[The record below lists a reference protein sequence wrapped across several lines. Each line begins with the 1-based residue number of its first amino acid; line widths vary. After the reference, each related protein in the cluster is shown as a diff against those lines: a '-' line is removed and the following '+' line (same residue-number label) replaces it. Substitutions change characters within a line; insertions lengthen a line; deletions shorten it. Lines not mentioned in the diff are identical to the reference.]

1 MTQTMI
7 VILVVAVVV
16 LIVIGLI
23 AAAMSRRSRLRELP
37 AESKDRFARSWDGIE
52 TRFIEDPRGAVQEA
66 DRVAVMVLTERGATM
81 HDARSVP
88 DDLRQARDYAQSDE
102 GRGGTEGMRKAMVH
116 YKRIVDDAVGGDRL
130 RKDKDTDYRREVAS

>member
-23 AAAMSRRSRLRELP
+23 AAAMSRRPRLRELP
-37 AESKDRFARSWDGIE
+37 TESKDRFARSWDAIE
-52 TRFIEDPRGAVQEA
+52 TRFIEDPREAVQEA
-66 DRVAVMVLTERGATM
+66 DRVVVMVLTERGASM

-88 DDLRQARDYAQSDE
+88 EDLRRAREYAQSDE

-116 YKRIVDDAVGGDRL
+116 YKRIVDDSVGTGR
-130 RKDKDTDYRREVAS
+130 RKDTDYRREVAS